1 MIIEKGEMFRGGTRW
16 GMEHPDKIY
25 HLMQSMMRNCWLMGI
40 QFEGCFKFFKNLKVE
55 ISIEKVKSW
64 KGFK

>member
-40 QFEGCFKFFKNLKVE
+40 QFEGCFKFF
-55 ISIEKVKSW
+55 
-64 KGFK
+64 